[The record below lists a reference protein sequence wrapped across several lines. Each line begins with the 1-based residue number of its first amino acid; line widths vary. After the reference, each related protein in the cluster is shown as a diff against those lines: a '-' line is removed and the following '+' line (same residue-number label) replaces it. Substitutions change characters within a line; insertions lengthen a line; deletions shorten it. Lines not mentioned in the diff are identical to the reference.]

1 MRKPSR
7 AGRGKPSKARSR
19 RPSKP
24 KRNIE
29 SEVAAPRSAATQQV
43 AEWLE
48 NLGMSEYAECFAE
61 NDVDLSVLPHLTD
74 HDLKELGVS
83 LGHRRKMLAAIAELA
98 GAVHAPSQPTQTES
112 KPQNTAERRQ
122 VTVMFS
128 DLVGSTALSARMDP
142 EDLREVISAYQKCV
156 AETVQR
162 FGGFVAKYM
171 GDGVLVYFGYPQA
184 HEDDAERA
192 IRAGLELIHAVGGL
206 KSSAP
211 LQTRVGIATGLVVV
225 GDLIGSGEAQ
235 ERDIV
240 GETPNLAARL
250 QGVRPSAYSD
260 KIAGAI
266 CDRLVDGESLRA
278 ICADPRM
285 LHFSNFADARYEEFG
300 WISPSWAP
308 VKLLTFGCSTAGGW
322 S

>member
-1 MRKPSR
+1 MIHLNEQTGAFEP
-7 AGRGKPSKARSR
+7 
-19 RPSKP
+19 
-24 KRNIE
+24 
-29 SEVAAPRSAATQQV
+29 
-43 AEWLE
+43 E
-48 NLGMSEYAECFAE
+48 N
-61 NDVDLSVLPHLTD
+61 
-74 HDLKELGVS
+74 
-83 LGHRRKMLAAIAELA
+83 
-98 GAVHAPSQPTQTES
+98 
-112 KPQNTAERRQ
+112 
-122 VTVMFS
+122 
-128 DLVGSTALSARMDP
+128 
-142 EDLREVISAYQKCV
+142 
-156 AETVQR
+156 
-162 FGGFVAKYM
+162 
-171 GDGVLVYFGYPQA
+171 
-184 HEDDAERA
+184 
-192 IRAGLELIHAVGGL
+192 
-206 KSSAP
+206 
-211 LQTRVGIATGLVVV
+211 IATGLVVV